1 MKTKAHLVIPQEIL
15 DEVDHIAGKRR
26 RSLFIAQATKEKLDR
41 ERFIKALEDT
51 CGIWTEDRHPNLR
64 SSGDMEALI
73 RKTRDSFQKRKAGNV
88 LEFVEL

>member
-41 ERFIKALEDT
+41 ERFIKTLEETRGTWSD
-51 CGIWTEDRHPNLR
+51 DRHPDLR
-64 SSGDMEALI
+64 RPGDTETYI
-73 RKTRDSFQKRKAGNV
+73 RKARDSFQKRTERLVKTAPR
-88 LEFVEL
+88 